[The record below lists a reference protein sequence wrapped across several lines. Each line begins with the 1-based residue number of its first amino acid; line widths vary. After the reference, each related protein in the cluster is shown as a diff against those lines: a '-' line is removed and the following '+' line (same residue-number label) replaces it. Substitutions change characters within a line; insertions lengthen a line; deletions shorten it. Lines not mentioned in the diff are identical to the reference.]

1 MLTLADGYES
11 RHLLWHSRRLWS
23 LWDMINLMIGHYQ
36 ACLKLI
42 YQELSL
48 ADANLRATGDAGLE
62 GRDKDRIRQ
71 NFQYLEKKAEE
82 WGLETVVSRLERIT
96 FLCRPDQIFTRGEAI
111 RQMQTLLEAYED
123 DTKFRYL
130 YLYPEDKGKLFIRAQ
145 GDWADAIRVFP
156 LLKGDIEA
164 GLDCYALGHRLPCIF
179 YMMRVMEVG
188 VQRFGKKLGVS
199 LTAKTA
205 TKLADLTWH
214 QILDGLNP
222 KLKAMPQKTAAQ
234 KAKYEKYAATQSYLY
249 AVKDAWRN
257 PTMHPRKAGYS
268 ETEALNIVNQCR
280 AFMNELAAVVS
291 PGQSS

>member
-1 MLTLADGYES
+1 
-11 RHLLWHSRRLWS
+11 
-23 LWDMINLMIGHYQ
+23 MINFMLPHYM
-36 ACLKLI
+36 AVMRLI
-42 YQELSL
+42 YQELSV

-62 GRDKDRIRQ
+62 GREKDRILQ
-71 NFQYLEKKAEE
+71 NFQFLDKKAKE
-82 WGLETVVSRLERIT
+82 WGLETVESRLDRIAL
-96 FLCRPDQIFTRGEAI
+96 LCRHDQIFTRGEAI

-130 YLYPEDKGKLFIRAQ
+130 YLYPEDKGKLFVRAVA
-145 GDWADAIRVFP
+145 DWTDAVKAFP
-156 LLKGDIEA
+156 LLRGDIEA
-164 GLDCYALGHRLPCIF
+164 ALDCYALGHRLPCVF